1 MFRVMEQ
8 AGAAGAAGGNWIKT
22 QLNLRFFLPILTFES
37 LFLKELEIEL
47 SFG

>member
-1 MFRVMEQ
+1 MEQ
-8 AGAAGAAGGNWIKT
+8 PGGTAGGNWIKT
-22 QLNLRFFLPILTFES
+22 QLNLGFLPILTFES